1 LQITNMGNGHALWF
15 AGDVVASGATHAAL
29 VHWGS
34 GYDGIISG
42 PGNVTVGFDDIWT
55 YGFGWNASFHSI
67 RLEGDHPAVCA
78 NNTQLACLSD
88 ADCPGSSCVTNRR
101 FGSSGAIKSI
111 LSPRVSGGSVDFI
124 VDLAF
129 IQGGP
134 KVTADY
140 EGQVEFVFNRCA
152 TGFNTG
158 IMRSLI
164 NPASSP
170 SPYKHAAL
178 VAIRGPCQTNNAFV
192 AANLPELSVRDITVA
207 KLRGIPDRPPL
218 YDLIVGDKVNLIY
231 SGNVAYN
238 ACRRRIEGTGTIRY
252 IDAIA
257 KTADIAQR
265 WGGNASGYLGV
276 LDCDQPQ
283 TTTLASPTVA
293 LSQTTG
299 GTLSNGTYCYRA
311 TAVSESGETVA
322 GDAACI
328 TLSGCSSDCGVA
340 ITVNQV
346 HGASGW
352 KIYGRPPTSGGTFG
366 LLQTLSGWSSNTW
379 TDTGSDTPGAGPPS
393 TDSSAQ
399 PNPIDGELWMS
410 KVGTRYIPRYRS
422 SGTTYSMPIGQIG
435 DGGSNGGIVGF
446 FAPDGTKFASIVD
459 LPAFAVTRY
468 EGNRGAISLGVNGTG
483 MLTCSALDSNRCSV
497 SNSPTS
503 ASHIVNK
510 SYVDTSK
517 RTLLLSPLAFTAA
530 TACTQDVV
538 TPSGNTP
545 GYSYLSCPDAAGSE
559 FSVVFSM
566 PDGWSGSA
574 LAVAPVALH
583 RDSASNTLA
592 IDWSCKCISSG
603 SAITAAYGTAAATSQ
618 TASSVDTVTQA
629 SFTNVTCAGTCSGAS
644 TVALR
649 GVVNATSSSWTND
662 PRILGVEVRY
672 DRSAHSD

>member
-1 LQITNMGNGHALWF
+1 LQITNMGDGHALWF
-15 AGDVVASGATHAAL
+15 AGDVVAAGATHAGL
-29 VHWGS
+29 VHWGN

-55 YGFGWNASFHSI
+55 YGLGWNASFHSI
-67 RLEGDHPAVCA
+67 HLEGDHPAVCA

-88 ADCPGSSCVTNRR
+88 ADCPGSSCIANRR
-101 FGSSGAIKSI
+101 FGSSGAIKSV
-111 LSPRVSGGSVDFI
+111 LSPRVSGGSADFI

-129 IQGGP
+129 IQGGS
-134 KVTADY
+134 KVTGDY

-164 NPASSP
+164 NASSAP
-170 SPYKHAAL
+170 SPYKHAAF
-178 VAIRGPCQTNNAFV
+178 VVIRGPCQTNNALIS
-192 AANLPELSVRDITVA
+192 ANLPELSVRDITVA
-207 KLRGIPDRPPL
+207 KLRSIPDRPPL
-218 YDLIVGDKVNLIY
+218 YDLIIGDKVNFNY

-252 IDAIA
+252 VDPIA
-257 KTADIAQR
+257 KTADISQR
-265 WGGNASGYLGV
+265 FGGNAGGYLGV

-283 TTTLASPTVA
+283 TSTLASPTVT

-299 GTLSNGTYCYRA
+299 GTLGNGTYCYRA
-311 TAVSESGETVA
+311 TAVSEFGETVA

-328 TLSGCSSDCGVA
+328 TLSGCSSNCAVA
-340 ITVNQV
+340 IIVNQV
-346 HGASGW
+346 HGATGW
-352 KIYGRPPTSGGTFG
+352 KVYGRPPTSGGTFG

-379 TDTGSDTPGAGPPS
+379 TDTGSGTPGAVPPT

-399 PNPIDGELWMS
+399 SNPIDGELWMS

-422 SGTTYSMPIGQIG
+422 GGTTYSIPIGQTG
-435 DGGSNGGIVGF
+435 DGGSNGGTVGV

-459 LPAFAVTRY
+459 LPAFAGTRY

-497 SNSPTS
+497 ANAPTS
-503 ASHIVNK
+503 ANHIVNK

-517 RTLLLSPLAFTAA
+517 RTLLLSPMAFTAA

-538 TPSGNTP
+538 APSGNTP
-545 GYSYLSCPDAAGSE
+545 GYSYLSCPDASGSE
-559 FSVVFSM
+559 FSAVFAM
-566 PDGWSGSA
+566 PGGWSGSA
-574 LAVAPVALH
+574 LAIAPVALH

-603 SAITAAYGTAAATSQ
+603 SAITAAYGTAATTSQ
-618 TASSVDTVTQA
+618 TASSADTVTQA
-629 SFTNVTCAGTCSGAS
+629 TLTNITCAGTCSGAS
-644 TVALR
+644 TVALH
-649 GVVNATSSSWTND
+649 GIVNTTSSSWTND